1 VLEDG
6 LRVRA
11 ELAAGGGVDVED
23 PSVDDEDEAL
33 GVLGDSHGDSFTVSA
48 NVHDDFCSVNRF
60 DLTNRLLVLTLASV
74 ASTARSHARRLVL

>member
-23 PSVDDEDEAL
+23 FSVDDEDEAL
-33 GVLGDSHGDSFTVSA
+33 GVLGDSHGDTPSRSA
-48 NVHDDFCSVNRF
+48 PTYTTISV
-60 DLTNRLLVLTLASV
+60 L
-74 ASTARSHARRLVL
+74 